1 MAASGFLTVQG
12 SVRALEPWA
21 ALGMGEE
28 KKGQSSEAAAAAFE
42 EQAVHLCPS
51 LAFVK
56 RRLCDM

>member
-28 KKGQSSEAAAAAFE
+28 KKGESSEAAAAFE
-42 EQAVHLCPS
+42 EQAVHLYPS